1 MIKMTCNTHD
11 VITTAKAMDRL
22 DNFGIDGWLALFQY
36 MEGFSEDIGEDIE
49 LDIVAWCCDFTRFED
64 IADYNSQY
72 GTEYESADEIEEV
85 VTFIPDPDNTME
97 DGPAFICHAH

>member
-49 LDIVAWCCDFTRFED
+49 LDIVAWCCDFTRYESLH
-64 IADYNSQY
+64 DYNKQR
-72 GTEYESADEIEEV
+72 GTNYDGIDKICDEGV
-85 VTFIPDPDNTME
+85 FACMVDDAGGQN
-97 DGPAFICHAH
+97 PAFITFAH